1 MLLVTGKVLVGGGA
15 TFVPARPYPIEETNG
30 LACLFDPSTLTW
42 TTTGSMSTSRFGE
55 SMTVLFNGQVL
66 VAGGET
72 FDKQSKHIVQTTSA
86 ELYTP

>member
-1 MLLVTGKVLVGGGA
+1 
-15 TFVPARPYPIEETNG
+15 
-30 LACLFDPSTLTW
+30 
-42 TTTGSMSTSRFGE
+42 MSTSRFGE